1 VTIKAKLRYLF
12 VAIVLLFSIGGIIFF
27 AVINRFEKFVDVR
40 IENSKKEAKLAQ
52 MIQHKEHE
60 ISLATQ
66 HFVLATITE
75 NSEHLPL
82 AQTSIKNNISK
93 LKALTTNLGEHIE
106 YCRKIYKKDGSE
118 VKQFENIKQQIDIFT
133 NRTSDL
139 ISMRSNNG
147 GKDNI
152 IKNYMDNL
160 DQYSSGISTI
170 IQSQY
175 EHSLS
180 EVKEQQNQFKLMLA
194 KSQQALAASMLVIVL
209 LMLGLIYRVTKSM
222 SKPFAT
228 LKDHIS
234 QLNDKHST
242 EPFPL
247 LERSDEIGGLA
258 RAFKAFSDK
267 KHYAELSLYK
277 SEQQFR
283 SITQSILDAIIS
295 ADANGNII
303 FWNEGARKIFGY
315 EENEALHESLTML
328 MPEKYRP
335 AHTVGLKR
343 VATTDET
350 HVIGKSMELT
360 GLRKNGEQFPL
371 EMTISTWKTDG
382 KRLFSAI
389 IRDITDI
396 KKTRN
401 EIHQR
406 TYFDLLTG
414 LANRDLFRDRLQQS
428 VHQAIRSRKK
438 VGIVLFD
445 LDRFKD
451 INDNLGQTIGDLLL
465 QEVAKR
471 VKNSLRDGDS
481 ICRIGGDEFAIIVR
495 EIASIDAIVQ
505 VVQKLFDLVSEPILI
520 QGHEINITTSSGI
533 TMFPDDSGQADSLIR
548 NAEMALMRAKNEG
561 RNNFQFFTEGNY

>member
-1 VTIKAKLRYLF
+1 
-12 VAIVLLFSIGGIIFF
+12 
-27 AVINRFEKFVDVR
+27 
-40 IENSKKEAKLAQ
+40 
-52 MIQHKEHE
+52 
-60 ISLATQ
+60 
-66 HFVLATITE
+66 
-75 NSEHLPL
+75 
-82 AQTSIKNNISK
+82 
-93 LKALTTNLGEHIE
+93 
-106 YCRKIYKKDGSE
+106 
-118 VKQFENIKQQIDIFT
+118 
-133 NRTSDL
+133 
-139 ISMRSNNG
+139 
-147 GKDNI
+147 
-152 IKNYMDNL
+152 
-160 DQYSSGISTI
+160 
-170 IQSQY
+170 
-175 EHSLS
+175 
-180 EVKEQQNQFKLMLA
+180 
-194 KSQQALAASMLVIVL
+194 
-209 LMLGLIYRVTKSM
+209 
-222 SKPFAT
+222 
-228 LKDHIS
+228 
-234 QLNDKHST
+234 
-242 EPFPL
+242 
-247 LERSDEIGGLA
+247 
-258 RAFKAFSDK
+258 
-267 KHYAELSLYK
+267 
-277 SEQQFR
+277 
-283 SITQSILDAIIS
+283 
-295 ADANGNII
+295 
-303 FWNEGARKIFGY
+303 
-315 EENEALHESLTML
+315 
-328 MPEKYRP
+328 
-335 AHTVGLKR
+335 
-343 VATTDET
+343 
-350 HVIGKSMELT
+350 MELT